1 MICEHYVD
9 TLDGLHHHIE
19 DVKDYS
25 ASPVPL
31 HSSQKDI
38 LEVYWSLKEKT
49 LNVY

>member
-1 MICEHYVD
+1 MD
-9 TLDGLHHHIE
+9 ALDGFHHHIE
-19 DVKDYS
+19 HVKDYS